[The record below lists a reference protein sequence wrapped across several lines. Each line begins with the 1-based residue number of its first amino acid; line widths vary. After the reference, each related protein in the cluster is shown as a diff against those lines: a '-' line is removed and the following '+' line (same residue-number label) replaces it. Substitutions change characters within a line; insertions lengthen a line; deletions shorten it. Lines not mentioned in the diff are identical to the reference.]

1 MLYIIL
7 GIVIIILCIQMI
19 QNKFKFTMFEGFSD
33 IKEST
38 RIQYINQ
45 NEGYNQNNQLN
56 QNNQSIESIESI
68 NTPMYQTIDQ
78 EVSQIIEKKNTYK
91 NKQKK
96 GLLCYYGGAF
106 REGHSGNSNQ
116 DTEKGF
122 DSQFY
127 STQSHIK
134 LASLMKENGYEID
147 TIINTYHSTFEKD
160 LTKWYNP
167 YEILFDKI
175 NKNIRS
181 TDGRDKLI
189 QSSVNNIKKMT
200 PDDYEFILFIRIDL
214 FLKPDF
220 FKVLNIYS
228 ERIQFLAHNFYQH
241 HCGFTKERDPEV
253 VDLILF
259 VPKKYFY
266 ILDNKFKLN
275 HNVWSYYK
283 KQYKL
288 TDDDMSFMTDLRFD
302 SNTYLDYNPY
312 YIISGR
318 PENKIVHNYEKTN
331 PNIYG
336 KIGNKRG
343 KDCPP
348 YIKNKEDEYLANPA
362 EYHYSINKE
371 FYLSV

>member
-19 QNKFKFTMFEGFSD
+19 QNKFKFTMFEGFKD
-33 IKEST
+33 TKVL
-38 RIQYINQ
+38 
-45 NEGYNQNNQLN
+45 NEAQSIISNEPIS
-56 QNNQSIESIESI
+56 NQSMTS
-68 NTPMYQTIDQ
+68 NQPMTYDEPVQSIDQ
-78 EVSQIIEKKNTYK
+78 EVRQIVEKTNNYISK

-96 GLLCYYGGAF
+96 GLICYYGGAF

-134 LASLMKENGYEID
+134 LTSLMKKKGYAID
-147 TIINTYHSTFEKD
+147 TIINTYHSTYEKD
-160 LTKWYNP
+160 LKKWYNP

-181 TDGRDKLI
+181 TDGRDNLI
-189 QSSVNNIKKMT
+189 QASIKNINNMT
-200 PDDYEFILFIRIDL
+200 PNDYDFILFIRIDL

-220 FKVLNIYS
+220 FKVLNLQS

-283 KQYKL
+283 KQYNL

-348 YIKNKEDEYLANPA
+348 YIKNKQDEYLANPA
-362 EYHYSINKE
+362 EYHYRINKD
-371 FYLSV
+371 FYVNI